1 MSNVGKEV
9 LTNNNHEDTMK
20 NKLNNVTQLQNGF
33 ALMELIIVLAVVTIL
48 GVLIVNNSGSL
59 FGGSKKNVAQQE
71 VIRLVQEVQQWRI
84 NNNDYAGISVAAM
97 VTAGYNIAPISTGTG
112 DNVYGLNVAVASA
125 NSDADASMTYQ
136 AEASDQC
143 ATLIERLGGTDGISG
158 TPTCTGTGP
167 FTFTATIN

>member
-1 MSNVGKEV
+1 MESKRIN
-9 LTNNNHEDTMK
+9 T
-20 NKLNNVTQLQNGF
+20 TQQLAGF

-84 NNNDYAGISVAAM
+84 NNNDYAGITVASM
-97 VTAGYNIAPISTGTG
+97 VSAGYNVAPISTGTG
-112 DNVYGLNVAVASA
+112 DNVYGLNVAVVSA

-136 AEASDQC
+136 TEASDQC
-143 ATLIERLGGTDGISG
+143 ATLIERLGNTDGISG
-158 TPTCTGTGP
+158 TPACSGTGP
-167 FTFTATIN
+167 YTFTATIN